1 MGTADFDY
9 DVNPERFRRGVRV
22 TDRYATASLYEEVA
36 GRLAALRAERILD
49 VGCGEGAL
57 VAAVRSG
64 LVLGLDRSRTL
75 LARFPG
81 PAICAE
87 AGALPIASGSM
98 DAVVAINMLYHLT
111 YPRVVVA
118 EASRVLRPGGV
129 FVAATVARSDS
140 PELRGVW
147 TPPAS
152 SFDAE
157 EAGEIV
163 RTVFPDA
170 QEEWWD
176 APLVVLPDAAALTD
190 YLAARYVPEERA
202 AQAASGFTFPLS
214 ITKRG
219 VLIFATARP

>member
-1 MGTADFDY
+1 MGTNDFDY
-9 DVNPERFRRGVRV
+9 DANPERFRRGVRV
-22 TDRYATASLYEEVA
+22 TRQYATANLYEEIA
-36 GRLAALRAERILD
+36 GRLAAIRAERILD

-64 LVLGLDRSRTL
+64 LVFGLDRSRTL
-75 LARFPG
+75 LARCPG
-81 PAICAE
+81 PTTCAD
-87 AGALPIASGSM
+87 AAALPIATGSM

-111 YPRVVVA
+111 DPGVVA
-118 EASRVLRPGGV
+118 AEVRRVLRPGGM

-147 TPPAS
+147 TPRPS

-163 RTVFPDA
+163 RAVFPVA
-170 QEEWWD
+170 REEWWD

-190 YLAARYVPEERA
+190 YLVARYVPEERA
-202 AQAASGFTFPLS
+202 AQVASGFTFPLS

-219 VLIFATARP
+219 VVIFATARP